1 MSRLMLFFLVSCC
14 FSYGVQLE
22 TLTSKSGAEIQAII
36 LKVEGD
42 TVNLRRSDGVRFQ
55 VSLNIFDQVSQEKII
70 SFQDSLNQN
79 NLKTDSK
86 ELPNIQFEKINEIL
100 GNKLFTDFSLWDDD
114 PEAVAY
120 RLKWPKESR
129 TEYSQSFRFYPPSEY
144 KFASVRPY
152 SAALYG
158 DKLSTTGVSLVFA
171 NKGDCFASAGT
182 GEDHFKQG
190 DVTKDIKVLENW
202 IERDEEQ
209 ITQVLISI
217 LGQAKRQNYG
227 QGSAKRKVS
236 RWDWAGHSFLLSVA
250 EGEFVSLSIET
261 TERANDRGR
270 TRKVADMHIRRI
282 HRGNVENRAN
292 GDVVIKNIPMVDQ
305 GPKGYCVPATFERCM
320 RYMKVPAD
328 MYLLAMAGSTGLG
341 GGTHTPTLVQSV
353 QKEVWAAGRTFKPLK
368 GHPTFK
374 ELKRF
379 IDSGIPILWGL
390 HSTESFNELANDRT
404 TRRRKSEID
413 TWKKEIS
420 NASREIRNLPKPHL
434 SEARHICII
443 HGYNKETEEI
453 AFTDSWGEYYKERW
467 VGADEASH
475 YSQNNCWV
483 IDY

>member
-22 TLTSKSGAEIQAII
+22 TLTSKSGSEIQAII

-217 LGQAKRQNYG
+217 LGQAKRQNNG

-236 RWDWAGHSFLLSVA
+236 R
-250 EGEFVSLSIET
+250 
-261 TERANDRGR
+261 
-270 TRKVADMHIRRI
+270 
-282 HRGNVENRAN
+282 
-292 GDVVIKNIPMVDQ
+292 
-305 GPKGYCVPATFERCM
+305 
-320 RYMKVPAD
+320 
-328 MYLLAMAGSTGLG
+328 
-341 GGTHTPTLVQSV
+341 
-353 QKEVWAAGRTFKPLK
+353 
-368 GHPTFK
+368 
-374 ELKRF
+374 
-379 IDSGIPILWGL
+379 
-390 HSTESFNELANDRT
+390 
-404 TRRRKSEID
+404 
-413 TWKKEIS
+413 
-420 NASREIRNLPKPHL
+420 
-434 SEARHICII
+434 
-443 HGYNKETEEI
+443 
-453 AFTDSWGEYYKERW
+453 
-467 VGADEASH
+467 
-475 YSQNNCWV
+475 
-483 IDY
+483 